1 MAIIPKNYARLESGY
16 REKALKL
23 FPWVCGRCSRE
34 FVYSNLREL
43 TVHHIDH
50 DHTNN
55 PEDGS
60 NWELLCLYCHDH
72 EHSKY
77 TEADQ
82 YGSTVI
88 AGEDAQKDVGEAT
101 YNPFA
106 DLKAMMN
113 KRISRLLTKLL
124 VLLNVR
130 LRFAP
135 PNGIRNIN
143 ELLVFVD
150 RMQSDIFSAPEFV
163 ASPQT
168 SCNAY
173 IVTGIPIARL
183 GFFVFKSCRYWR
195 AE

>member
-16 REKALKL
+16 REKALKIY
-23 FPWVCGRCSRE
+23 PWVCGRAVPASLFIPTC
-34 FVYSNLREL
+34 VNY

-82 YGSTVI
+82 YGTTVI
-88 AGEDAQKDVGEAT
+88 AGEDAQKDVGEAK

-113 KRISRLLTKLL
+113 KK
-124 VLLNVR
+124 
-130 LRFAP
+130 
-135 PNGIRNIN
+135 
-143 ELLVFVD
+143 
-150 RMQSDIFSAPEFV
+150 
-163 ASPQT
+163 
-168 SCNAY
+168 
-173 IVTGIPIARL
+173 
-183 GFFVFKSCRYWR
+183 K
-195 AE
+195 